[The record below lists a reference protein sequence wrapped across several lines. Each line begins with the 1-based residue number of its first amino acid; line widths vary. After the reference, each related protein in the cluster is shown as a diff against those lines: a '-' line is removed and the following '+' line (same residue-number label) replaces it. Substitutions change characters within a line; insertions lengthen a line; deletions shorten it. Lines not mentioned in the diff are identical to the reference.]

1 MLPDG
6 WHRSAVVAPFR
17 DELKRLVVSAF
28 AGRPLWAWKDPRT
41 CILLDLWKEIL
52 AELGIGLDA
61 VAVVRHPRD
70 VAASLGR
77 RDGFGLEKSCGI
89 WLSQTLAA
97 LRAVEDVRTVFIGY
111 DAFLEDPLGQ
121 VGRCA
126 EALGLYRPAESAAV
140 AAAIRRSVRKD
151 LRHNF
156 AAATDGEPVPAPV
169 HELYELLRPAGE
181 SGAVPDG
188 AWFARLREIH
198 REYTAYAG
206 FFREDLERWPEAER
220 RAAAAEAKAAA
231 AEKSA
236 LIAVEEARV
245 LDRQGREAARALEE
259 IVSSRIWRVT
269 GPARSVADIVQRK
282 VRTRLPP
289 QR

>member
-1 MLPDG
+1 
-6 WHRSAVVAPFR
+6 
-17 DELKRLVVSAF
+17 
-28 AGRPLWAWKDPRT
+28 
-41 CILLDLWKEIL
+41 
-52 AELGIGLDA
+52 
-61 VAVVRHPRD
+61 

-126 EALGLYRPAESAAV
+126 EALELARPGESDAV
-140 AAAIRRSVRKD
+140 DVAIRRSVRKD
-151 LRHNF
+151 LRHNL
-156 AAATDGEPVPAPV
+156 AAATDFEAVPAPV
-169 HELYELLRPAGE
+169 RDLYELLRQAGE
-181 SGAVPDG
+181 SPAALDG
-188 AWFARLREIH
+188 RWFGRIRELH
-198 REYTAYAG
+198 REYAAYAG
-206 FFREDLERWPEAER
+206 FFREDLERRPALER
-220 RAAAAEAKAAA
+220 RAVAAEAQAAA

-236 LIAVEEARV
+236 LIAGEQARK
-245 LDRQGREAARALEE
+245 AALALEE
-259 IVSSRIWRVT
+259 IVSSRIWRIT

-282 VRTRLPP
+282 VRARNPS